1 MRRLTIALLAA
12 VMLSSYSGCCCF
24 HQFLCCM
31 KQKFCCCN
39 DPVCGP
45 PGPCC
50 PPVCC
55 PNPCGPGCGP
65 STCKSG
71 GCGDLYVGDV
81 ASMHAGR
88 EQPCN
93 SCGHWVGKSYPGVP
107 NYQQPPAMMVESNR
121 ATPVTASQAA
131 KLKPAPTNSTQRR

>member
-1 MRRLTIALLAA
+1 MRRMLFAVLAVA
-12 VMLSSYSGCCCF
+12 MLSSYSGCCCF

-31 KQKFCCCN
+31 KQKFCCCH

-45 PGPCC
+45 PGKCC

-65 STCKSG
+65 SSCATG

-81 ASMHAGR
+81 GSMHAGKN
-88 EQPCN
+88 QPCN
-93 SCGHWVGKSYPGVP
+93 NCGQWVGKSYPGVP
-107 NYQQPPAMMVESNR
+107 SHPSPMMVESGR
-121 ATPVTASQAA
+121 PMPAAAAQAKQLRPTPANQ
-131 KLKPAPTNSTQRR
+131 PQRR